1 MWLLPYS
8 KRMPEHPSNPSTAAP
23 LFSIIIPLEFHRGQW
38 ERGWQGWQSQTL
50 DKAAFEIIL
59 GVPPD
64 FPQRDKLVAI
74 VGPAARLEY
83 SQHSHDIAL
92 CAAGAAGARG
102 TFLFFTEA
110 HCWPEPDVLELC
122 LQAFRDHPDWTG
134 LSCKSVRVCHNRLS
148 EVEADMYDADIEYG
162 MTVHPWRKILDQCF
176 VTRRET
182 YEACGGLRPEFGHF
196 SEWMLAA
203 NYSARGYKV
212 GYLPEARVRHYYVG
226 SLPELKAFTLDFVAG
241 EIRHFSRGADEP
253 GNALLEPP
261 EEWTCRDN
269 FEPGMARAILR
280 MCARDI
286 VGGRGME
293 AIGRAKRW
301 LGPAIFGDGIAGAV
315 SVAAVLRV
323 RLAMTLAL
331 AGSSREQLGACFKD
345 YIGALIRRQRLACIR
360 AERRSLTQRGSDTN
374 AVVLKQTG
382 FYPLEQYQ
390 GSAFRWSETEAA
402 LRIRARPGRRSIR
415 IECAPV
421 RSLSERMDV
430 RFFFD
435 GRPIPAGSIL
445 TGTEDFEIQVDV
457 SESGTGTLGW
467 ICQPFPAT
475 ADPRRL
481 GLPVRRVE
489 LISRGRPV

>member
-1 MWLLPYS
+1 M
-8 KRMPEHPSNPSTAAP
+8 
-23 LFSIIIPLEFHRGQW
+23 
-38 ERGWQGWQSQTL
+38 
-50 DKAAFEIIL
+50 
-59 GVPPD
+59 
-64 FPQRDKLVAI
+64 
-74 VGPAARLEY
+74 
-83 SQHSHDIAL
+83 
-92 CAAGAAGARG
+92 
-102 TFLFFTEA
+102 
-110 HCWPEPDVLELC
+110 
-122 LQAFRDHPDWTG
+122 
-134 LSCKSVRVCHNRLS
+134 
-148 EVEADMYDADIEYG
+148 
-162 MTVHPWRKILDQCF
+162 
-176 VTRRET
+176 RRPNT
-182 YEACGGLRPEFGHF
+182 EFGHF

-212 GYLPEARVRHYYVG
+212 GYLPEARVRHYYIG

-241 EIRHFSRGADEP
+241 EIRHFSRSAVEP
-253 GNALLEPP
+253 GTALLEPP

-269 FEPGMARAILR
+269 FEPGMARAILG

-360 AERRSLTQRGSDTN
+360 AERRNLTQRGSDTN

-402 LRIRARPGRRSIR
+402 VRIRARPAYRSIR

-430 RFFFD
+430 RFFFRWQAD
-435 GRPIPAGSIL
+435 SGGLDLDRHRRFRNSGGCIGIRNRHARMDMSAFSRRPPIRG
-445 TGTEDFEIQVDV
+445 V
-457 SESGTGTLGW
+457 SVCRSD
-467 ICQPFPAT
+467 A
-475 ADPRRL
+475 
-481 GLPVRRVE
+481 
-489 LISRGRPV
+489 SN